1 MITHCTKCDI
11 NWASLWQDEMTDTE
25 ETVEFCPQCGS
36 DQFLQPGIDIVS
48 FIKCPFS
55 GKITNVETGE
65 ELGIVALSGPFK
77 RKIKVWD
84 ETVEE
89 FATRREQAED
99 AGITAGSFTGIEM
112 PQRKYHFEEV
122 IIQ

>member
-1 MITHCTKCDI
+1 MITYCKKCDI
-11 NWASLWQDEMTDTE
+11 NWANLWQEEMNETD
-25 ETVEFCPQCGS
+25 ETVEFCPQCRS
-36 DQFLQPGIDIVS
+36 DQYLQPGTDIVS

-89 FATRREQAED
+89 WAIRREQAED
-99 AGITAGSFTGIEM
+99 AGIAAGSFTDIDM
-112 PQRKYHFEEV
+112 PVRKHHFEEV